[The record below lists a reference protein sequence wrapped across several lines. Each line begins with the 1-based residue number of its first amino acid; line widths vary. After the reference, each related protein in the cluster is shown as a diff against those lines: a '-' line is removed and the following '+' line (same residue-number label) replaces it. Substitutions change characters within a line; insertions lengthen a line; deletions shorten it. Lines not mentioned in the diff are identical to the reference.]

1 MKKDHVTKQRVAE
14 KREKDTEF
22 LFFDKVEDEETIG
35 QRMEERERERG
46 KGESSPMVLPYG
58 KSPAGMVN
66 ARIIGGRCTDYYGKP
81 KSNDELF

>member
-1 MKKDHVTKQRVAE
+1 MKKDLVTKQRVAE

-22 LFFDKVEDEETIG
+22 LFFDKVDDEETIE

-58 KSPAGMVN
+58 KSPAGIVN

>member
-35 QRMEERERERG
+35 QRMEERKRESEVRENRALWCCRMG
-46 KGESSPMVLPYG
+46 NRPQAWSTR
-58 KSPAGMVN
+58 A
-66 ARIIGGRCTDYYGKP
+66 
-81 KSNDELF
+81 